1 MQIYVVKPGDTLY
14 SIGRALSLAPGFLAR
29 YNGLRE
35 PYRLAVGQS
44 LLVLYPERTVTVR
57 AGDALS
63 SIAASSGTDV
73 LSLFRMN
80 PNLSGSDQLY
90 PGQVLVTQ
98 LEQSRT
104 RSAFV
109 GGYAYPYVQESVLRG
124 ILPFAGALMPFTYGF
139 TPEGALVPM
148 DDERLLALAGE
159 YGVRPFLHLSTLTA
173 AGTFSAAQ
181 ATVVLRS
188 EALQQTL
195 AEAVLQK
202 MQEKGYMG
210 LDVDFE
216 YLGRELA
223 EAYAQFLSRLHGL
236 LAPYGLPLI
245 AALAPK
251 TSADQPGILYEG
263 HDYAKLA
270 RNADYVLVMS
280 YEWGYT
286 YGPPMAV
293 APLAAVR
300 RVLDYAVSEM
310 PPEKIFMG
318 FPNYAYDWTLPYQAG
333 STRAELIGNE
343 AAVQLAVRVGAEIR
357 FDETAQTP
365 WFTYTGSDGQVHE
378 VWFEDPRSC
387 LAKFRLPAEYGLHG
401 LGVWNFMRPFTAA
414 FSLMNYL
421 FRLGESVD
429 N

>member
-139 TPEGALVPM
+139 TPEGALMPM

-181 ATVVLRS
+181 AAVVLRS
-188 EALQQTL
+188 EALQQTP

-223 EAYAQFLSRLHGL
+223 EVYAQFLSRLHGL

-251 TSADQPGILYEG
+251 TSADQPGTLYEG
-263 HDYAKLA
+263 YDYAA
-270 RNADYVLVMS
+270 VASACDAVLLMT

-293 APLAAVR
+293 APIGAVR
-300 RVLDYAVSEM
+300 RVVEFALTQMDAA
-310 PPEKIFMG
+310 KILLG
-318 FPNYAYDWTLPYQAG
+318 FPNYAYDWTLPFTAG
-333 STRAELIGNE
+333 ATRAQSIGNE
-343 AAVQLAVRVGAEIR
+343 AAPLLAAQYGAEIQ
-357 FDETAQTP
+357 FDTQSQTP
-365 WFTYTGSDGQVHE
+365 YFTYLDEAGQPHE
-378 VWFEDPRSC
+378 VWFEDVRSAQ
-387 LAKFRLPAEYGLHG
+387 AKFALLPEYGLLG
-401 LGVWNFMRPFTAA
+401 LGYWNFMRPFTAG
-414 FSLMNYL
+414 FSLQNYL
-421 FRLGESVD
+421 FTASGLG
-429 N
+429 

>member
-148 DDERLLALAGE
+148 DDERLLTLAGE

-181 ATVVLRS
+181 AAVVLRS
-188 EALQQTL
+188 ETLQQTL

-251 TSADQPGILYEG
+251 TSADQPGTLYEG
-263 HDYAKLA
+263 YDYAA
-270 RNADYVLVMS
+270 VASACDAVLLMT

-293 APLAAVR
+293 APIGAVR
-300 RVLDYAVSEM
+300 RVVEFALTQMDAA
-310 PPEKIFMG
+310 KILLG
-318 FPNYAYDWTLPYQAG
+318 FPNYAYDWTLPFTAG
-333 STRAELIGNE
+333 ATRAQSIGNE
-343 AAVQLAVRVGAEIR
+343 AAPLLAAQYGAEIQ
-357 FDETAQTP
+357 FDTQSQTP
-365 WFTYTGSDGQVHE
+365 YFTYLDEAGQPHE
-378 VWFEDPRSC
+378 VWFEDVRSAQ
-387 LAKFRLPAEYGLHG
+387 AKFALLPEYGLLG
-401 LGVWNFMRPFTAA
+401 LGYWNFMRPFTAG
-414 FSLMNYL
+414 FSLQNYL
-421 FRLGESVD
+421 FTASGLR
-429 N
+429 

>member
-124 ILPFAGALMPFTYGF
+124 ILPFTGALMPFTYGF

-181 ATVVLRS
+181 AAVVLRS

-251 TSADQPGILYEG
+251 TSADQPGTLYEG
-263 HDYAKLA
+263 YDYAA
-270 RNADYVLVMS
+270 VASACDAVLLMT

-293 APLAAVR
+293 APIGAVR
-300 RVLDYAVSEM
+300 RVVEFALTQME
-310 PPEKIFMG
+310 PGKILLG
-318 FPNYAYDWTLPYQAG
+318 FPNYAYDWTLPFTAG
-333 STRAELIGNE
+333 ATRAQSIGNE
-343 AAVQLAVRVGAEIR
+343 AAPLLAAQYGAEIQ
-357 FDETAQTP
+357 FDTQSQTP
-365 WFTYTGSDGQVHE
+365 YFTYLDEAGQPHE
-378 VWFEDPRSC
+378 VWFEDARSA
-387 LAKFRLPAEYGLHG
+387 LAKFGLLTEYGLLG
-401 LGVWNFMRPFTAA
+401 LGYWNFMRPFTAG
-414 FSLMNYL
+414 FSLQNYL
-421 FRLGESVD
+421 FTASGLG
-429 N
+429 

>member
-44 LLVLYPERTVTVR
+44 LLVLYPEQTVTVR

-139 TPEGALVPM
+139 TPEGALMPM

-181 ATVVLRS
+181 AAVVLRS

-195 AEAVLQK
+195 AEAVLQRCRK
-202 MQEKGYMG
+202 
-210 LDVDFE
+210 
-216 YLGRELA
+216 RA
-223 EAYAQFLSRLHGL
+223 IWAW
-236 LAPYGLPLI
+236 
-245 AALAPK
+245 
-251 TSADQPGILYEG
+251 T
-263 HDYAKLA
+263 
-270 RNADYVLVMS
+270 
-280 YEWGYT
+280 
-286 YGPPMAV
+286 
-293 APLAAVR
+293 
-300 RVLDYAVSEM
+300 
-310 PPEKIFMG
+310 
-318 FPNYAYDWTLPYQAG
+318 WTLNIWAG
-333 STRAELIGNE
+333 SWQRHTRSSSRVCTGCLRPTACRSSPPLRPKPPPISPAPSTRA
-343 AAVQLAVRVGAEIR
+343 
-357 FDETAQTP
+357 TTTP
-365 WFTYTGSDGQVHE
+365 LS
-378 VWFEDPRSC
+378 PP
-387 LAKFRLPAEYGLHG
+387 PATQ
-401 LGVWNFMRPFTAA
+401 FC
-414 FSLMNYL
+414 
-421 FRLGESVD
+421 
-429 N
+429 

>member
-44 LLVLYPERTVTVR
+44 LLVLYPEKAVTVR

-139 TPEGALVPM
+139 TPEGALMPM

-181 ATVVLRS
+181 AAVVLRS

-236 LAPYGLPLI
+236 LAPYGLPLT

-251 TSADQPGILYEG
+251 TSADQPGTLYEG
-263 HDYAKLA
+263 YDYAA
-270 RNADYVLVMS
+270 VASTCDAVLLMT
-280 YEWGYT
+280 YEW
-286 YGPPMAV
+286 
-293 APLAAVR
+293 
-300 RVLDYAVSEM
+300 
-310 PPEKIFMG
+310 
-318 FPNYAYDWTLPYQAG
+318 
-333 STRAELIGNE
+333 
-343 AAVQLAVRVGAEIR
+343 VQLAHTPKSLENQGENEKQYLQSVLIDKSRKPEYQEKAR
-357 FDETAQTP
+357 FDKK
-365 WFTYTGSDGQVHE
+365 SN
-378 VWFEDPRSC
+378 R
-387 LAKFRLPAEYGLHG
+387 
-401 LGVWNFMRPFTAA
+401 A
-414 FSLMNYL
+414 FSIT
-421 FRLGESVD
+421 
-429 N
+429 

>member
-44 LLVLYPERTVTVR
+44 LLVLYPEKAVTVR

-139 TPEGALVPM
+139 TPEGALMPM

-181 ATVVLRS
+181 AAVVLRS

-251 TSADQPGILYEG
+251 TSADQPGTLYEG
-263 HDYAKLA
+263 YDYAA
-270 RNADYVLVMS
+270 VASACDAVLLMT

-293 APLAAVR
+293 APIGAVR
-300 RVLDYAVSEM
+300 RVVEFALTQMDAA
-310 PPEKIFMG
+310 KILLG
-318 FPNYAYDWTLPYQAG
+318 FPNYAYDWTLPFTAG
-333 STRAELIGNE
+333 ATRAQSIGNE
-343 AAVQLAVRVGAEIR
+343 AAPLLAAQYGAEIQ
-357 FDETAQTP
+357 FDTQSQTP
-365 WFTYTGSDGQVHE
+365 YFTYLDEAGQPHE
-378 VWFEDPRSC
+378 VWFEDVRSAQ
-387 LAKFRLPAEYGLHG
+387 AKFALLPEYGLLG
-401 LGVWNFMRPFTAA
+401 LGYWNFMRPFAA
-414 FSLMNYL
+414 GFSLQNYL
-421 FRLGESVD
+421 FSIF
-429 N
+429 

>member
-14 SIGRALSLAPGFLAR
+14 SIGRTLSLAPGFLAR
-29 YNGLRE
+29 YNGLQE

-44 LLVLYPERTVTVR
+44 LLALYPEKAVTVR
-57 AGDALS
+57 AGDTLS
-63 SIAASSGTDV
+63 SIAASAGTDV

-80 PNLSGSDQLY
+80 PNLSGSDRIY
-90 PGQVLVTQ
+90 PGQILVTQ
-98 LEQSRT
+98 LEQNRT

-109 GGYAYPYVQESVLRG
+109 AGYAYPYVQESVLRG
-124 ILPFAGALMPFTYGF
+124 ILPFTGALMPFTYGF
-139 TPEGALVPM
+139 TPEGALVPI

-181 ATVVLRS
+181 AAVVLRS

-251 TSADQPGILYEG
+251 TSAAQPGTLYEG
-263 HDYAKLA
+263 HNYASLSTA
-270 RNADYVLVMS
+270 SDAVLLMT

-293 APLAAVR
+293 APVGAVR
-300 RVLDYAVSEM
+300 RVVEFALTQMDAA
-310 PPEKIFMG
+310 KILLG
-318 FPNYAYDWTLPYQAG
+318 FPNYAYDWTLPFTAG
-333 STRAELIGNE
+333 ATRAQSIGNE
-343 AAVQLAVRVGAEIR
+343 AAPLLAAQYGAEIQ
-357 FDETAQTP
+357 FDTQSQTP
-365 WFTYTGSDGQVHE
+365 YFTYLDEAGQPHE
-378 VWFEDPRSC
+378 VWFEDVRSAQ
-387 LAKFRLPAEYGLHG
+387 AKFALLPEYGLLG
-401 LGVWNFMRPFTAA
+401 LGYWNFMRPFTAG
-414 FSLMNYL
+414 FSLQNYL
-421 FRLGESVD
+421 FTASGLR
-429 N
+429 